1 MKTIESSLLPDDV
14 ALKIYGERNTGTNY
28 LTALMEQNLCAEILN
43 GRVDDKDLL
52 TQLTRRLHR
61 FMPSLTHRLH
71 EAARDRFFEA
81 TFARNLGWKH
91 MNPDIERIG
100 PEALASVRF
109 LMVVKNPYAWLLS
122 LYQRPYHI
130 GAKDVCFDDFLNRH
144 LGVMQKREN
153 IGPDPLSPV
162 EVWNCKMRG
171 YQMLQAAAPHA
182 IIVRYEDFLTDEFAT
197 LERVADRLNIA
208 LRGNY
213 EPIGLGVK
221 RDDHEVSTG
230 DYVDYYLNERWR
242 DKLSAKALQKINA
255 VLDPKLV
262 KQLGYQ
268 VVSGDVAEQPAA
280 PTSS

>member
-1 MKTIESSLLPDDV
+1 MKSIESSLLPGEV

-28 LTALMEQNLCAEILN
+28 LTALMAQNLSAKILN
-43 GRVDDKDLL
+43 GRVDDKDVL

-61 FMPSLTHRLH
+61 FMPSITRSLH

-81 TFARNLGWKH
+81 TFAHNLGWKH

-122 LYQRPYHI
+122 LYQRPYHV
-130 GAKDVCFDDFLNRH
+130 GAKDVCFEDFLDRH

-153 IGPDPLSPV
+153 IGPDPLSPM

-171 YQMLQAAAPHA
+171 YQALQAAAPHA
-182 IIVRYEDFLTDEFAT
+182 MIVRYEYFLTDELVALESVANT
-197 LERVADRLNIA
+197 LGID
-208 LRGNY
+208 LRRTYAPVG
-213 EPIGLGVK
+213 PGVK
-221 RDDHEVSTG
+221 QDDRDVTQKHYAE
-230 DYVDYYLNERWR
+230 YYLNEKWR

-255 VLDPKLV
+255 SLDPKLV
-262 KQLGYQ
+262 TQLGYEMI
-268 VVSGDVAEQPAA
+268 SGDETGLTAA
-280 PTSS
+280 PALP